1 MIHSILADKGT
12 RLYIVLGA
20 FFVAN
25 ALIAEMIGVTADAL
39 ATWNKLA
46 MPKAQASAKVN
57 SSSCERAK
65 NFVVFGSR

>member
-25 ALIAEMIGVTADAL
+25 ALIAEMIIDTDTATANW
-39 ATWNKLA
+39 A
-46 MPKAQASAKVN
+46 
-57 SSSCERAK
+57 
-65 NFVVFGSR
+65 